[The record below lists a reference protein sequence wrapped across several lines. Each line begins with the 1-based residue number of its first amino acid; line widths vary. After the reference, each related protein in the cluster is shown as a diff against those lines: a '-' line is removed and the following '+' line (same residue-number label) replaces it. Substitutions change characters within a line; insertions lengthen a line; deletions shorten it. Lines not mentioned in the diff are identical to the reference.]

1 MLRLLGIR
9 HHGPGSTKAML
20 KALVANPPDVIV
32 IEAPA
37 DGEGLLEFV
46 SMSAGSRQSGQ
57 SSTQFTESLAEEN
70 HPSIPNILIP
80 PISALIYNPKDIRQ
94 AIYLPFTEFS
104 PEWQAILFARKHNIP
119 IRFMDLPMSISF
131 ALDEKEK
138 NIIQRKMEVEEKWTD
153 EEIRFRKDPM
163 GFLAH
168 LAGYTDSERWWEVMF
183 ESPDNET
190 DIFVAIEEMTT
201 ELREFKEETPRTQQ
215 REAFMRQTLR
225 KVQKEGFGNIAVV
238 CGAWHVPALTDL
250 KKYKVSH
257 DAALLKGIKKIRTT
271 ATWIPWSYDRMTF
284 DSGYGS
290 GVISPAWYELLFSQ
304 KDQAALRWMINV
316 ARLFRKE
323 DLDASSAHV
332 IEAIRL
338 AETLA
343 AMRGLSVP
351 GIDELKEAAVTTIC
365 EGSAEKLEL
374 IEQQLITGKKVG
386 HVPDSVPTVPLQSDI
401 LKTIKSARMREY
413 WENTEEQWLK
423 GVDKDGR
430 PNGIELRKDIDL
442 MKSHLLHRLL
452 LLDIPWGSLVD
463 LDRYQTAGV
472 QKEYWKMQWAPEF
485 AIRIIEMGA
494 WGNTVEEACLK
505 FLRKKTDETDA
516 LPALTALVKKSLNA
530 DLPAA
535 FDHLLKKL
543 EDLAAL
549 ATDVYHLMDALPP
562 LVQIV
567 KYGNTRGTD
576 VSTVEKVV
584 QHLVPRICIGLPGA
598 VTNLDEESS
607 EDAFKRIQNVHRAIG
622 LLDVASFNQQWHQA
636 LARIAAAKQVNGLI
650 TGGCTRILLDKKII
664 SETEGAARMRYA
676 LSRSVAPLPAAQWLE
691 GFLVGSG
698 TVLLHNHVLWNLLDE
713 WISELNEENF
723 SEVLAVLRRTF
734 SKFTPPERQR
744 MMSLAKQGQVELKE
758 KVIDFEEERGALVL
772 PTVRALLGLINDQ
785 RINEF

>member
-1 MLRLLGIR
+1 MLHLLGIR
-9 HHGPGSTKAML
+9 HHGPGSAKAVL
-20 KALVANPPDVIV
+20 KVLAAKLPDVIV

-46 SMSAGSRQSGQ
+46 SSPVGSGQ
-57 SSTQFTESLAEEN
+57 SRQVGDTKLLDEPEEEASN
-70 HPSIPNILIP
+70 TSMPTTLTP
-80 PISALIYNPKDIRQ
+80 PISALVYNPKDVNQ

-104 PEWQAILFARKHNIP
+104 PEWQAILFAKKHDIP

-138 NIIQRKMEVEEKWTD
+138 NVIQRKMEVEDKWTE
-153 EEIRFRKDPM
+153 EEIKFRKDPM
-163 GFLAH
+163 GFLAQ
-168 LAGYTDSERWWEVMF
+168 LAGYTDSERWWEIMF
-183 ESPDNET
+183 ESPDHET
-190 DIFVAIEEMTT
+190 DIFAAIQEMTT
-201 ELREFKEETPRTQQ
+201 ELRQFKEEPPRTLQ

-225 KVQKEGFGNIAVV
+225 KVQREGFENIAVI

-250 KKYKVSH
+250 KKYKVSL
-257 DAALLKGIKKIRTT
+257 DTALFKGIKKIRTT

-290 GVISPAWYELLFSQ
+290 GVISPAWYELLFLQ
-304 KDQAALRWMINV
+304 KKQAALRWMINV

-338 AETLA
+338 SETLA

-374 IEQQLITGKKVG
+374 IEQRLITGRKVG
-386 HVPDSVPTVPLQSDI
+386 HVPDSVPTVPLQSDL

-430 PNGIELRKDIDL
+430 PRGIELRKAIDL

-472 QKEYWKMQWAPEF
+472 QKEYWKMQWSPEF

-494 WGNTVEEACLK
+494 WGNTVQEACVK
-505 FLRKKTDETDA
+505 FLKKKTEETDA
-516 LPALTALVKKSLNA
+516 LPALTSLVKKSLNA
-530 DLPAA
+530 DLPTA

-543 EDLAAL
+543 EELAAL
-549 ATDVYHLMDALPP
+549 ATDTYHLMDALPP

-576 VSTVEKVV
+576 ISTVEKVV
-584 QHLVPRICIGLPGA
+584 RHLVPRICIGLPGA

-607 EDAFKRIQNVHRAIG
+607 GDAFKRMQNVHRAIG
-622 LLDVASFNQQWHQA
+622 LLDDESFNKQWHQT
-636 LARIAAAKQVNGLI
+636 LVKIASAKEVNGLI
-650 TGGCTRILLDKKII
+650 TGGGTRILLDKKII
-664 SETEGAARMRYA
+664 SATEGATRMRYA
-676 LSRSVAPLPAAQWLE
+676 LSRSVAPLAAAQWLE
-691 GFLVGSG
+691 GFLIGSG

-713 WISELNEENF
+713 WIHELNEEKF

-744 MMSLAKQGQVELKE
+744 MMSLARQGQVKLMEQE
-758 KVIDFEEERGALVL
+758 VEYEEERGVAVL
-772 PTVRALLGLINDQ
+772 PTVKALLGID
-785 RINEF
+785 